1 MSTLI
6 GVCGGSGS
14 GKTTLA
20 QRLVAALGDEA
31 ATCVSFDSYYHD
43 HSLLTVEERA
53 EINFDHPDSLDVDLL
68 VAHIKSL
75 KAGHEVAVPVYDFA
89 THTRSGDIEMVQP
102 TRFVIIE
109 GILLFAFPEIRDNLD
124 VLIFRDCPTEIRRR
138 RRYSRDVS
146 ERGRTPESVRSQWAT
161 TVQPMHEIY
170 VQPNA
175 EHADVVTTN
184 EMKLEEVVD
193 SIAGALRT
201 GGPLL
206 LESR

>member
-20 QRLVAALGDEA
+20 QRLVEALGPNA

-43 HSLLTVEERA
+43 HSHLTVEQRA
-53 EINFDHPDSLDVDLL
+53 EVNFDHPDSLDVELL
-68 VAHIKSL
+68 VSHIKSL

-124 VLIFRDCPTEIRRR
+124 VLIYRDCPTEIRRR
-138 RRYSRDVS
+138 RRYARDVAQ
-146 ERGRTPESVRSQWAT
+146 RGRTPASVRSQWAT

-175 EHADVVTTN
+175 EHADVITTH
-184 EMKLEEVVD
+184 EMELDKVVESLAD
-193 SIAGALRT
+193 ALRS

-206 LESR
+206 LEAR